1 LISSLR
7 MIICGAALI
16 ATVGCGSSESTGR
29 PELGRVQ
36 GIVTLDGAPL
46 PNARVMYF
54 PADGRGSSATTD
66 ASGAYALDYTDS
78 VAGAKVGQHTVQ
90 ITTARMDD
98 DTQERVPSIYN
109 VKSTLAVE
117 VKSGNN
123 EFNFN
128 LTSK

>member
-1 LISSLR
+1 
-7 MIICGAALI
+7 
-16 ATVGCGSSESTGR
+16 
-29 PELGRVQ
+29 
-36 GIVTLDGAPL
+36 
-46 PNARVMYF
+46 
-54 PADGRGSSATTD
+54 D